1 MHRIQQVS
9 RGMVIILTL
18 AFVAMLLVAVVLT
31 LFPDLSIQQIY
42 ATYNLSPN
50 IPPLATWQ
58 YGALALVA
66 ALNFLPTLFVIWKL
80 RQMFRLFATGQIF
93 TSAATKHLFSAAK
106 GMVAWGVI
114 AIFSTT
120 ITVLVLTAN
129 AAKGEHVLV
138 ANVSSVQLAGIFAGA
153 IFVVMSWV
161 MQEAAR
167 LSEEN
172 AGFV

>member
-1 MHRIQQVS
+1 MHKIQKVS
-9 RGMVIILTL
+9 KAMVIILTL
-18 AFVAMLLVAVVLT
+18 AFVAMLVVAGALT

-42 ATYNLSPN
+42 DTYNLSPN
-50 IPPLATWQ
+50 IPPLLAWQ
-58 YGALALVA
+58 YGALALLA
-66 ALNFLPTLFVIWKL
+66 LLNFLPTLFVIWKL
-80 RQMFRLFATGQIF
+80 RQMFQLFATGQVF
-93 TSAATKHLFSAAK
+93 TTAATKHLFSAAK

-120 ITVLVLTAN
+120 IAVLILTAN

-138 ANVSSVQLAGIFAGA
+138 ANISSVQLAGIFAGV

>member
-1 MHRIQQVS
+1 MHRIQQIS
-9 RGMVIILTL
+9 RWMTIILTL
-18 AFVAMLLVAVVLT
+18 AFLAMLLVGVTLI

-42 ATYNLSPN
+42 SSYNLSPN
-50 IPPLATWQ
+50 IPPLTTWQ
-58 YGALALVA
+58 YGALALLA

-80 RQMFRLFATGQIF
+80 RRMFQLFALGEVFSSAATGQ
-93 TSAATKHLFSAAK
+93 LFGAAK
-106 GMVAWGVI
+106 GMVAWGII

-120 ITVLVLTAN
+120 AAVLILTAN

-138 ANVSSVQLAGIFAGA
+138 ANISTVQLAGIFAGV

>member
-1 MHRIQQVS
+1 MRKIQQVS
-9 RGMVIILTL
+9 KAMVIILTL
-18 AFVAMLLVAVVLT
+18 AFIAMLLVALTLT
-31 LFPDLSIQQIY
+31 LFPDPIIQQIY
-42 ATYNLSPN
+42 SPYNLSPN
-50 IPPLATWQ
+50 IPPLTTWQ

-66 ALNFLPTLFVIWKL
+66 AFNFLPTLFVIWKL
-80 RQMFRLFATGQIF
+80 RQMFQLFATGHIF

-106 GMVAWGVI
+106 GMVAWGII

-120 ITVLVLTAN
+120 VSVLVLTAN

-138 ANVSSVQLAGIFAGA
+138 VNVSSGQLAGIFAGI
-153 IFVVMSWV
+153 IFVVMSWI